1 MKDHTPE
8 EYANLQGVHSL
19 HASVYK
25 QLPSGL
31 RRVVASISLRHPAF
45 PFGTSAWVLWRK
57 NHSHLSAA
65 GSVTLDM
72 HDDWTSAE
80 ASDFDHLRLSE
91 TRKEHR
97 PRDAFLNCEAI
108 LLFKEELTMSIMS
121 LPYGIGISRSI
132 KQL

>member
-8 EYANLQGVHSL
+8 EYANLQGVHSV

-25 QLPSGL
+25 QLPSGGFQ
-31 RRVVASISLRHPAF
+31 PAF
-45 PFGTSAWVLWRK
+45 PCGTQ
-57 NHSHLSAA
+57 HSLSAPVLGSCGGKTIASSTA

-72 HDDWTSAE
+72 HDDWTGAE

-97 PRDAFLNCEAI
+97 PRDAFLNREAI
-108 LLFKEELTMSIMS
+108 LLFKEELAMSIMS